1 MSQTKFVL
9 GKALAAHKKAIVVL
23 NKIDRDGHRYVCM
36 HVSMYVNIYIDRYDV
51 YVCLHAC
58 MYV

>member
-36 HVSMYVNIYIDRYDV
+36 Y
-51 YVCLHAC
+51 AC
-58 MYV
+58 MYVCMYVC